1 MITTCGGAEARSS
14 LMLSLVPK
22 CERPGHPVRFPG
34 YENAARPIP
43 LVAGSEMHPVYFVGY
58 PPGSYRPIGTPPTP
72 NFDKVIICI
81 KKKKRLIAQQTL
93 RRSLASKDYFGE
105 SYESIVRQWT

>member
-1 MITTCGGAEARSS
+1 
-14 LMLSLVPK
+14 
-22 CERPGHPVRFPG
+22 
-34 YENAARPIP
+34 
-43 LVAGSEMHPVYFVGY
+43 MHPVYFVGY

-72 NFDKVIICI
+72 NFDKVILFMKLRDRLPYISHKEGVICRY
-81 KKKKRLIAQQTL
+81 KKKRLIAQQTL